1 MLFSDRVAGA
11 ARSRGFWDGTGA
23 VFVVRLKLIQTIY
36 LYFKT
41 CYFNG
46 NIRYRNL
53 YFDCILICY
62 RLESNNFKSNRL
74 KK

>member
-11 ARSRGFWDGTGA
+11 A
-23 VFVVRLKLIQTIY
+23 VFGMEPEPYFLAGSGSYKLS

-62 RLESNNFKSNRL
+62 RLESK
-74 KK
+74 